1 MAHAPGM
8 FQNLYHITDD
18 CVGCG
23 ICTKVCPKG
32 CFHLEGQKSVWN
44 PAGCIAC
51 VACIHACP
59 TLAIQLNGPEKN
71 PRARYRNENISIC
84 EIVAANQ
91 QGAKQQ
97 GE

>member
-1 MAHAPGM
+1 MAHAAGVSKTYTTSPM
-8 FQNLYHITDD
+8 IAWLRL
-18 CVGCG
+18 
-23 ICTKVCPKG
+23 CTKVCPKG